1 MTVCRGE
8 RLSTIWLALAANKY
22 CSSRAQVPRPTSAST
37 AAAAAAATR
46 PGSTSSDSFSPM
58 ARRYS
63 ASHHHPGGVTNDRRR
78 FSYVHSGAAAQ
89 AHWSVGLLYQQSRAG
104 CQATGHWGGVARPQS
119 ATPSTHTPSAVRT
132 QIHGQRYRI
141 RIQLQIHSQW
151 PSLMLS
157 DAMLQLTIFPNA
169 INNRSLS
176 FSP

>member
-1 MTVCRGE
+1 MTGGGSLTYTVVLRRKRIG
-8 RLSTIWLALAANKY
+8 RL
-22 CSSRAQVPRPTSAST
+22 ASCI
-37 AAAAAAATR
+37 
-46 PGSTSSDSFSPM
+46 
-58 ARRYS
+58 
-63 ASHHHPGGVTNDRRR
+63 N
-78 FSYVHSGAAAQ
+78 
-89 AHWSVGLLYQQSRAG
+89 RAG
-104 CQATGHWGGVARPQS
+104 PVARQLAIGGVARPQS
-119 ATPSTHTPSAVRT
+119 ATPSTHTPSVVRT